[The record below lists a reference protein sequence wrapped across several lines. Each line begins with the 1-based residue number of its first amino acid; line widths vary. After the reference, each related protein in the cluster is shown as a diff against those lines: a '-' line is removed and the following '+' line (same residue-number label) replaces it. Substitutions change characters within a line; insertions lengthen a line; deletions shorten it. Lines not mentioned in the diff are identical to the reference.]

1 MDAETFKLLAKGIA
15 ILSMMMVPIGTG
27 LVAKSV
33 FDAIGRNP
41 KLENSLFSK
50 MIIAIALVE
59 TVAIFALVA
68 FFTI

>member
-1 MDAETFKLLAKGIA
+1 MDLASYTVLAKGIA

-27 LVAKSV
+27 MVAKSV

-41 KLENSLFSK
+41 KLENTLFSK

-59 TVAIFALVA
+59 TVAIFSLVA
-68 FFTI
+68 FFTL

>member
-1 MDAETFKLLAKGIA
+1 MDLQSYTVLAKGIA

-41 KLENSLFSK
+41 KLENTLFAK

-59 TVAIFALVA
+59 TVAIFSLVA
-68 FFTI
+68 FFTL

>member
-1 MDAETFKLLAKGIA
+1 MDSETFKLLAKGIA